1 MTELAAQ
8 ARFLIRKVD
17 ADRYDWRRH
26 ARPSQREP
34 RDYLVHAIVAGRG
47 SGKTRTGSETVRRWA
62 NRRVGTYAV
71 IAKNDREV
79 RRICF
84 EAPKAGLLAV
94 IPPQEV
100 AGYKKSAGE
109 TELTLTNGSRI
120 MAFSAETPDNMRGYA
135 FDGVWCVAAGTLV
148 DTARG
153 PVPVEQVT
161 TADRVRTRSG
171 WRQVTAGGRTKVAAE
186 CVRITTDHGALTC
199 TPEHLLWSD
208 GAWRQARDVRP
219 GSTLVS
225 W

>member
-34 RDYLVHAIVAGRG
+34 RNYFVHAIVAGTG
-47 SGKTRTGSETVRRWA
+47 FGKTRTGAETVRRWA
-62 NRRVGTYAV
+62 KRRVGTYAV

-94 IPPQEV
+94 IPPQDV
-100 AGYKKSAGE
+100 AGYKKGAGE

-120 MAFSAETPDNMRGYA
+120 MAFSAETPDNLRGYA
-135 FDGVWCVAAGTLV
+135 FDGIWIDEYGVFGKNTAQDTWDNMMFCLREAV
-148 DTARG
+148 D
-153 PVPVEQVT
+153 PHVMVT
-161 TADRVRTRSG
+161 T
-171 WRQVTAGGRTKVAAE
+171 
-186 CVRITTDHGALTC
+186 
-199 TPEHLLWSD
+199 TPKNVPHIK
-208 GAWRQARDVRP
+208 
-219 GSTLVS
+219 TLMS
-225 W
+225 RC